1 MSEAQVNWRDRIKAR
16 VTDHVIN
23 HIPASLYRQADLTL
37 QYRTVLV
44 R

>member
-1 MSEAQVNWRDRIKAR
+1 MLEAQVNWRDRIKAR
-16 VTDHVIN
+16 ATDHVID

-37 QYRTVLV
+37 QSRTTLI